1 MYVSSKRTT
10 LGKEFGTSEVQLGTC
25 WAKPCEIMTHV
36 ENPKGDSK
44 FVEANGPKNQI
55 GEHHF

>member
-25 WAKPCEIMTHV
+25 WATPCEIMKHV
-36 ENPKGDSK
+36 ENLLGT
-44 FVEANGPKNQI
+44 
-55 GEHHF
+55 